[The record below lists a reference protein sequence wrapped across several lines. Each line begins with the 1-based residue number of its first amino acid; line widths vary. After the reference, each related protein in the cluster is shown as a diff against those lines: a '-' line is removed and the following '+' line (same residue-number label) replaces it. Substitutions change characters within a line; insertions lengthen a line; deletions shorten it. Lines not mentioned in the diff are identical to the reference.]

1 MGADLGL
8 KLKKSSFSILTGKN
22 TFLFDIAKNMGFFLS
37 AVDLLCVKFMSNF

>member
-22 TFLFDIAKNMGFFLS
+22 TFLFDIAKNMDFFLS
-37 AVDLLCVKFMSNF
+37 AVNLP